1 MKMKIDNQLTK
12 KELNRKR
19 QVMTPLNFGT
29 TFVGIFTRR
38 KKTKSGLKRYY
49 LYTSDKNKLVIASE
63 FHFFGDSYHRISLS
77 STNFIPSDDH
87 CVGQL
92 YLKEYSASFL
102 GKINHFTDS
111 TKQEDSIRIRY
122 SREYEK
128 VDDTLPREVEVTILP
143 HADTDA
149 DDDYTIKQAP
159 FSLFPELYPDINYKD
174 SKKNLLLLVK
184 KDHCF
189 SLAKEYKD
197 EFFFAVSYPLSIF
210 QGFCIAASLFQKL
223 KNE

>member
-1 MKMKIDNQLTK
+1 MQIAPQLTV

-29 TFVGIFTRR
+29 TFIGIFTRR
-38 KKTKSGLKRYY
+38 KKTKSGKKRFY
-49 LYTSDKNKLVIASE
+49 LYTSDQQSLVLASE
-63 FHFFGDSYHRISLS
+63 FHFYGDSFHRISIS

-92 YLKEYSASFL
+92 ILKEYSSAFL
-102 GKINHFTDS
+102 GKLNHFTDQS
-111 TKQEDSIRIRY
+111 RQEDSIRIRY

-128 VDDTLPREVEVTILP
+128 VDETLPHEIEVTILP
-143 HADTDA
+143 HVDTDEE
-149 DDDYTIKQAP
+149 DDYSIKQAP
-159 FSLFPELYPDINYKD
+159 FSL
-174 SKKNLLLLVK
+174 
-184 KDHCF
+184 
-189 SLAKEYKD
+189 AKQYKD